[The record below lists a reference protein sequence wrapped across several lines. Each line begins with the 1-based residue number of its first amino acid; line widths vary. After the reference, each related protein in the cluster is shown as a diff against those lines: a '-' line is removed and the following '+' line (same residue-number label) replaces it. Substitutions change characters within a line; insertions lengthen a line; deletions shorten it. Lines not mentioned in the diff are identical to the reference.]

1 MTLNWYDKGSP
12 SRPYAELTV
21 ENVNEHPIAEADFG
35 IFHLMISGNQRIYK
49 HAGREYMV
57 YIYVPGASSSE
68 WITLVRI
75 RGTLL
80 DAIKAAEDALFGNA
94 VYGPVQYTI
103 PAECIATNKKVADA
117 GPSDENADV
126 LEDVEDACPLC
137 GGPIEPGG
145 KGDEDNGHGELH
157 RYWQCPF
164 CCATGTAVYDQHNG
178 NAFVGHE
185 VN

>member
-1 MTLNWYDKGSP
+1 MTLCWMQEYSNGN
-12 SRPYAELTV
+12 TV
-21 ENVNEHPIAEADFG
+21 QITMENVSEHKCAVANFG
-35 IFHLMISGNQRIYK
+35 IFRVVATFNNRHYK
-49 HAGREYMV
+49 NGDRGYMV
-57 YIYVPGASSSE
+57 YIYIPGASSSE

-178 NAFVGHE
+178 NTFVGHE